1 MRTEDL
7 VTRTECSRRFSCC
20 AIREIRKRTTKCCHH
35 QSPCISKFQCF
46 GKCITQE
53 VEKRLFFLLRFFF
66 LILKEGCVIREKES
80 MPRNT
85 PRPEMS
91 AALHNQTR
99 GYKVS
104 SLKKKMHTKD
114 EISKLNLPNESVEP
128 QT

>member
-1 MRTEDL
+1 
-7 VTRTECSRRFSCC
+7 
-20 AIREIRKRTTKCCHH
+20 
-35 QSPCISKFQCF
+35 
-46 GKCITQE
+46 
-53 VEKRLFFLLRFFF
+53 
-66 LILKEGCVIREKES
+66 

-114 EISKLNLPNESVEP
+114 EISKLNLQNESVEP